1 MGWDGWMDGR
11 GRKLMDV
18 MMEAHYRWPMCCH
31 LCTYNTTSTEDNS
44 TSNISLLA
52 NKSVLDWA
60 NPSDFLDN
68 LCWS

>member
-1 MGWDGWMDGR
+1 
-11 GRKLMDV
+11 MDV

-52 NKSVLDWA
+52 NESVLAWA